1 METGAVISNSHRRRV
16 PSPGTREPLLTRF
29 NRAAWVLPTGALVVI
44 VLVGELG
51 PSIRIVNWLLMV
63 PLLASGVCSPAVTLL
78 FGVTVVL
85 LNRWIDVV
93 HPDVI
98 IRTEDFVLEITASIL
113 AVIIAVL
120 RSQAHAYVRHLQ
132 SSAEATREVVLRPI
146 PPGWGGVESAAR
158 YRAADVEARVGG
170 DFYDVLATPFGARVL
185 LGDVQGK
192 GLRAVSTAGA
202 VTGAFREAG
211 YHERDLDVVAQR
223 MENGLRRHNL
233 LRQAYG
239 DHTERFA
246 TAVVLAFPE
255 EAPHT
260 VEVVNF
266 GHDGPYV
273 IGPGGVWQLPM
284 QEGAPVGM
292 ADLVGHA
299 PTVRRLPLSPR
310 ETVLLV
316 TDGVTEARNRAG
328 EFFPLRAWLEQ
339 LAARRPGGVA
349 PADLLGRLLDALLD
363 HTHGHVTDD
372 VALLA
377 VRQRDMAG
385 PGAGG
390 SHRA

>member
-1 METGAVISNSHRRRV
+1 VIWNSQRRRIA
-16 PSPGTREPLLTRF
+16 SQGRREPLLTRF
-29 NRAAWVLPTGALVVI
+29 DRAAWVIPTSALVVI
-44 VLVGELG
+44 VVIGELG

-63 PLLASGVCSPAVTLL
+63 PLLAAGVCSPVVTLL
-78 FGVTVVL
+78 FGVFVVL
-85 LNRWIDVV
+85 LNRYIDVT
-93 HPDVI
+93 HPDVF
-98 IRTEDFVLEITASIL
+98 IRTEDFVLEITASLL
-113 AVIIAVL
+113 AFLIAVL
-120 RSQAHAYVRHLQ
+120 RSQAHAYVQHLQ

-146 PPGWGGVESAAR
+146 PPDWGGVESAAR

-192 GLRAVSTAGA
+192 GLPAVSTAGA

-211 YHERDLDVVAQR
+211 YHERDLDVVAER

-233 LRQAYG
+233 LRQACG
-239 DHTERFA
+239 DQTERFA
-246 TAVVLAFPE
+246 TAVVLAFPT
-255 EAPHT
+255 HDTNT
-260 VEVVNF
+260 VEIVNF

-273 IGPGGVWQLPM
+273 IGPRGVWQLPQ

-292 ADLVGHA
+292 AELVGRT
-299 PTVRRLPLSPR
+299 PSVRRLPLEPR

-328 EFFPLRAWLEQ
+328 EFFPLRSWLEG
-339 LAARRPGGVA
+339 LAGRRPEGVA
-349 PADLLGRLLDALLD
+349 PADLVGLLLDALRE

-377 VRQRDMAG
+377 VRQRVPADLMT
-385 PGAGG
+385 GG
-390 SHRA
+390 SHVA